1 MKISDMP
8 IIDPLSKLIADNIL
22 LGKTSVTI
30 SKDKCKGEWFQ
41 PFREIKKVI
50 FNKPA
55 TIIIW
60 SDNSKT
66 VVKCEEGVAFDK
78 EKGFLL
84 CWLKGIK
91 GSKTLQKELS
101 KWVKEDE

>member
-1 MKISDMP
+1 MKFSDIP
-8 IIDPLSKLIADNIL
+8 IIDSMPKLIADNII

-30 SKDKCKGEWFQ
+30 SKDKCNGEGFQ

-101 KWVKEDE
+101 KWVKGDE

>member
-1 MKISDMP
+1 MNFRDYMQF
-8 IIDPLSKLIADNIL
+8 IAEAITKPPTL
-22 LGKTSVTI
+22 HIRTSEL
-30 SKDKCKGEWFQ
+30 KGEASY

-66 VVKCEEGVAFDK
+66 VVKCEEGETYDK

-84 CWLKGIK
+84 CWIKGIK
-91 GSKTLQKELS
+91 GSKTLQKELA
-101 KWVKEDE
+101 KWVKEVKE